1 MNISRSSV
9 PRMVATA
16 MIGIVFAIPI
26 YWVCSSAFRTESDI
40 FRNLSPISIWTWI
53 PTEPTFAN
61 IVGVWAS
68 PFARSIFN
76 SILVAALT
84 VLGGLAVCALAAF
97 ALSVM
102 EFRGRNAIFSL
113 MIISFL
119 IPFDAIA
126 VPLYYIMRGF
136 QLQNTYAGLILPGI
150 GNGLAVFL
158 LRQFFLGVP
167 KELREAALVDGM
179 SWLGMFWRVYLPLS
193 VPALISASI
202 ILFIAQWQAYL
213 WPLLIAPA
221 NDFKVA
227 AVAIAEFSTAY
238 DVSFALIFAGA
249 LFVSL
254 IPMIVLVGFQQFF
267 TASVAST
274 GSKE

>member
-1 MNISRSSV
+1 MLVIALAGLIFS
-9 PRMVATA
+9 
-16 MIGIVFAIPI
+16 IPL
-26 YWVCSSAFRTESDI
+26 YWMASSAFRAEADI
-40 FRNLSPISIWTWI
+40 FRYLAPISIWTWV
-53 PTEPTFAN
+53 PTNPTLEHV
-61 IVGVWAS
+61 VGVWQS
-68 PFARSIFN
+68 PFARAIFN
-76 SILVAALT
+76 SIFVAAAT
-84 VLGGLAVCALAAF
+84 VIAGLAVCSTAAF
-97 ALSVM
+97 ALSVL
-102 EFRGRNAIFSL
+102 EFRGRNLVFTL
-113 MIISFL
+113 MVVSFL

-158 LRQFFLGVP
+158 LRQFFLGIP
-167 KELREAALVDGM
+167 RELREAALVDGM
-179 SWLGMFWRVYLPLS
+179 SWFGMFWRVYLPLS
-193 VPALISASI
+193 VPAMISAAI

-221 NDFKVA
+221 NDYKVA
-227 AVAIAEFSTAY
+227 AVAIAEFSTQY
-238 DVSFALIFAGA
+238 DVSFGLILAGA

-254 IPMIVLVGFQQFF
+254 IPMIVLVGFQQYF

>member
-1 MNISRSSV
+1 MTLSGPSIL
-9 PRMVATA
+9 RMLAIA
-16 MIGIVFAIPI
+16 LMGLIFFIPI
-26 YWVCSSAFRTESDI
+26 YWVSISAFRAEEDI
-40 FRNLSPISIWTWI
+40 FRFLSPLTLWTWVPLD
-53 PTEPTFAN
+53 PTLEH
-61 IVGVWAS
+61 IIGVWRS
-68 PFARSIFN
+68 PFARAILN
-76 SILVAALT
+76 SVFVAAAT
-84 VLGGLAVCALAAF
+84 VIGGLAVCALAAF

-102 EFRGRNAIFSL
+102 EFRGRNAVFSL
-113 MIISFL
+113 MVVSFL

-136 QLQNTYAGLILPGI
+136 QLQNNYLGLILPGV

-158 LRQFFLGVP
+158 LRQFFLGIP
-167 KELREAALVDGM
+167 RELREAALVDGM

-193 VPALISASI
+193 VPALISAAI

-221 NDFKVA
+221 NDYKVA

-238 DVSFALIFAGA
+238 DVSFGLIFAGA

-254 IPMIVLVGFQQFF
+254 IPMVVLVGFQQFF

-274 GSKE
+274 GGKE